1 MIYSSNYKS
10 LPIKDLVLSGFI
22 IFTTS
27 ILISKLYDPI
37 WGVTYALGNVL
48 ILTFL
53 RWLYQD
59 SWNSNK

>member
-1 MIYSSNYKS
+1 MIYSYNYKS

-22 IFTTS
+22 ILTTS

-59 SWNSNK
+59 SWNSSE

>member
-37 WGVTYALGNVL
+37 WGVSYAMCNVL

-59 SWNSNK
+59 SWNSSE